1 MRHATLHQLRIFEAI
16 ARRKSFTRAAE
27 ELFLTQPT
35 VSAQIKQLTEIVG
48 MPLFEQIGKR
58 IFLTAAAEALYETAQ
73 NIREQLALFEMTI
86 ADMQGFKKG
95 SLRISTASTTC
106 TSCRAFWGLSAIAIP
121 ASMCP
126 CR

>member
-16 ARRKSFTRAAE
+16 ARRKNFTRAAE

-35 VSAQIKQLTEIVG
+35 VSAQIKQLTDIVG

-58 IFLTAAAEALYETAQ
+58 IFLTVAGEALYKTGQ
-73 NIREQLALFEMTI
+73 NIREQLALFEMSI

-95 SLRISTASTTC
+95 VCVFPRPAPPC

-121 ASMCP
+121 ALMCL
-126 CR
+126 